1 MNDMDFTGK
10 TALIVGGSSGIGNG
24 VAHSFRARGAD
35 VHVWGTRQSASDYS
49 AADGSEM
56 EGLTYAC
63 VDVSNFDQVKTAK
76 PSFESLDILVLC
88 QGIVR
93 YGKAEFERPG
103 WDEVMDVNLNSVMDC
118 SRKFHPMLKASGG
131 SLIIMSSVV
140 AFRASRGTPAYVA
153 SKAGAAALAGT
164 LGEAWA
170 RDGIRVN
177 GIAPGYVETKLTAV
191 TSENEKRHDMMVKS
205 IPLRRSGT
213 PSEIAGAALFLAS
226 PLASYVV
233 GQTLV
238 VDGGMILS

>member
-1 MNDMDFTGK
+1 MNDMDFTDK

-24 VAHSFRARGAD
+24 VAQNFRARGAD
-35 VHVWGTRQSASDYS
+35 VHVWGTRKSASDYS
-49 AADGSEM
+49 AADGSDL
-56 EGLTYAC
+56 EGLTYSC
-63 VDVSNFDQVKTAK
+63 VDVSKFDQIDAAK
-76 PSFESLDILVLC
+76 PTFESLDILVLC
-88 QGIVR
+88 QGLVR
-93 YGKAEFERPG
+93 YGKAEFERAG
-103 WDEVMDVNLNSVMDC
+103 WDEVMNVNLNSVMDC
-118 SRKFHPMLKASGG
+118 SRKFHPMLKESAG

-140 AFRASRGTPAYVA
+140 AFRSSMGNPAYVA
-153 SKAGAAALAGT
+153 SKAGAAALTAT

>member
-24 VAHSFRARGAD
+24 VAQEFRARGAD
-35 VHVWGTRQSASDYS
+35 VHVWGTRQSASDYI
-49 AADGSEM
+49 ATDGSDL
-56 EGLTYAC
+56 EGLTYSC
-63 VDVSNFDQVKTAK
+63 VDVSILDAVEAANPTFK
-76 PSFESLDILVLC
+76 SLDILVLC
-88 QGIVR
+88 QGIIR
-93 YGKAEFERPG
+93 YGKAEFERVG
-103 WDEVMDVNLNSVMDC
+103 WDNVMNVNLNSVMDC
-118 SRKFHPMLKASGG
+118 SRKFYPMLRESSG

-140 AFRASRGTPAYVA
+140 AFRSSMGNPAYVA
-153 SKAGAAALAGT
+153 SKAGAAALTAT

-170 RDGIRVN
+170 RDGVRVN
-177 GIAPGYVETKLTAV
+177 GIAPGYVKTKLTAV

-205 IPLRRSGT
+205 IPLRRSGL

-233 GQTLV
+233 GQTIV